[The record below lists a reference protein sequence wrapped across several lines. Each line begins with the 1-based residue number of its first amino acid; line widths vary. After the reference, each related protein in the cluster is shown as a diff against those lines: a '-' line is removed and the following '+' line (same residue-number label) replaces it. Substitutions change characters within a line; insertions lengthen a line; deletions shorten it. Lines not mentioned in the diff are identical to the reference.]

1 MPRADQVTSPPPLR
15 RRLATAHPSILPSLV
30 LRLLYS
36 SSNRLLQSVGTFL
49 VWSVKYP
56 AGGQVDEETEKK
68 GVQSS
73 SNFLPHSL
81 SSLVATKTRTFL
93 VESSSSSSSL
103 VKFSLWRT
111 EFVICSCCCFHI
123 SPVARSPCTRPP
135 PPIRSAL
142 G

>member
-68 GVQSS
+68 ECSRAVIS
-73 SNFLPHSL
+73 FPTV
-81 SSLVATKTRTFL
+81 LVATKTRTFL